1 MTSIRFLSPK
11 IHGALNYGAA
21 AALITLPLVF
31 GFDGLARWLS
41 VAGGAGLIGYSL
53 LTDYTFGAAS
63 VISFRTHLLLDL
75 AAAVAF
81 IAAPFA
87 LGWSGFVMGYY
98 FAMAASVLAV
108 VGFSN
113 PTRIDIVTVTTSAP
127 A

>member
-11 IHGALNYGAA
+11 VHGVLDYGAA
-21 AALITLPLVF
+21 AALIALPLIF
-31 GFDGLARWLS
+31 GFEGLTRWLS

-87 LGWSGFVMGYY
+87 FGWSGFVMGYY
-98 FAMAASVLAV
+98 FAMAAGVLAV
-108 VGFSN
+108 VAFSN
-113 PTRIDIVTVTTSAP
+113 PTRVDIVAATTSAP